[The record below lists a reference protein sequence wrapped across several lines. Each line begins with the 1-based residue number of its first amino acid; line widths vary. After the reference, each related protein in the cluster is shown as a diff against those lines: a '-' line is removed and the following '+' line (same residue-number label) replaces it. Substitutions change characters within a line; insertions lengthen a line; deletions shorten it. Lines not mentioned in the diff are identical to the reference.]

1 MCGGEK
7 RGGDRRREM
16 GRGRGGDRRR
26 GKGRGQEKR
35 NGGVQ
40 GEGKGQQRVHL
51 QFQRQR
57 VWYTYIGNILHVMN
71 EALIKHLIC
80 ACLCYI
86 SQHALHVT
94 FDLSELIQV
103 LIGGN
108 DVRNLNLTW
117 LRSHIGVVSQEP
129 VLFDATVTEN
139 IRFGKLDATHEE
151 IVQAAKSANAHNFI
165 SDLPNGYDTF
175 VGKQGAQLSGG
186 QKQRIAIAR
195 ALVRNPQILLLDDAT
210 SALDSES
217 ERVVQAAL
225 DRARQGR
232 TTIVIS
238 HRVSTF
244 QSADYVAFMEN
255 GCIVEMGTHDMLMEQ
270 KGRYYNLVLA
280 QVSIRYHT
288 QSCS

>member
-1 MCGGEK
+1 MAKSMPNSIVSKE
-7 RGGDRRREM
+7 R
-16 GRGRGGDRRR
+16 
-26 GKGRGQEKR
+26 
-35 NGGVQ
+35 
-40 GEGKGQQRVHL
+40 
-51 QFQRQR
+51 
-57 VWYTYIGNILHVMN
+57 TYIRKMLYIILDDLNKVV
-71 EALIKHLIC
+71 IKHLIF
-80 ACLCYI
+80 AFFRYKIYI
-86 SQHALHVT
+86 SNIHINVI
-94 FDLSELIQV
+94 FDLCELIQV

-108 DVRNLNLTW
+108 DVRDLNLTW

-129 VLFDATVTEN
+129 VLFDATIAEN
-139 IRFGKLDATHEE
+139 IRFGKLDATHDE

-165 SDLPNGYDTF
+165 SELPNGYDTF

-238 HRVSTF
+238 HRISTF

-255 GCIVEMGTHDMLMEQ
+255 GCIVEMGTHDKLMEQ
-270 KGRYYNLVLA
+270 RGRYYNLVLA
-280 QVSIRYHT
+280 QVSIRCHT
-288 QSCS
+288 QSARENPKWRLLHT

>member
-1 MCGGEK
+1 MCGEGE
-7 RGGDRRREM
+7 RGGE
-16 GRGRGGDRRR
+16 GRGG
-26 GKGRGQEKR
+26 KR
-35 NGGVQ
+35 MAKSMPNSIVSK
-40 GEGKGQQRVHL
+40 ER
-51 QFQRQR
+51 
-57 VWYTYIGNILHVMN
+57 TYIRKMLYIILDDLNKVV
-71 EALIKHLIC
+71 IKHLIF
-80 ACLCYI
+80 AFFRYKIYI
-86 SQHALHVT
+86 SNIHINVI
-94 FDLSELIQV
+94 FDLCELIQV

-108 DVRNLNLTW
+108 DVRDLNLTW

-129 VLFDATVTEN
+129 VLFDATIAEN
-139 IRFGKLDATHEE
+139 IRFGKLDATHDE

-165 SDLPNGYDTF
+165 SELPNGYDTF

-238 HRVSTF
+238 HRISTF

-255 GCIVEMGTHDMLMEQ
+255 GCIVEMGTHDKLMEQ
-270 KGRYYNLVLA
+270 RGRYYNLVLA
-280 QVSIRYHT
+280 QVSKYKVSYT
-288 QSCS
+288 VS